1 MVDANLDTI
10 RTRLKKIMKLVHM
23 THVKNM
29 GVSELSNPQWWIVRA
44 LMEKGRLTI
53 GQLSSVLMVTNA
65 TVSGHIDNL
74 EKLGIVSRVRSEK
87 DRRIVNVEVNEEF
100 AMKMK
105 GESEEVHDSFNKL
118 FEDLTKEEVNKIFI
132 GLDILE
138 RTLEGGNDDET
149 N

>member
-1 MVDANLDTI
+1 
-10 RTRLKKIMKLVHM
+10 
-23 THVKNM
+23 
-29 GVSELSNPQWWIVRA
+29 
-44 LMEKGRLTI
+44 MEKGKLTI